1 MKRGGFGAL
10 LVLIL
15 FSAFLL
21 SGCSQNPKEFTVKVR
36 CESTGI
42 YQIFYTCYIDGESCG
57 MGGMADLNGGEI
69 TAETDLTLTFTESY
83 LEGKDISRLAI
94 DFSPYG
100 KDDTSEIAT
109 TEKVYIDA
117 EYGNTYTVV
126 FSGDEDSG
134 FTAQLQD

>member
-83 LEGKDISRLAI
+83 LEGKDISRFAI

-126 FSGDEDSG
+126 VWGGEETG
-134 FTAQLQD
+134 VNAQQQN

>member
-42 YQIFYTCYIDGESCG
+42 YQIFYTCYFDGESCG

-83 LEGKDISRLAI
+83 LEGKDISRFAI

-126 FSGDEDSG
+126 LSGDEDSG

>member
-83 LEGKDISRLAI
+83 LEGKDISRFAI

-126 FSGDEDSG
+126 ISRDEDSG

>member
-21 SGCSQNPKEFTVKVR
+21 SGCSQNPKDFTVKVR

-83 LEGKDISRLAI
+83 LEGKDISRFAI

-126 FSGDEDSG
+126 FSGDEDSE